1 MFRRSDPQGSLFQT
15 SNLLPVDKQE
25 RLDREWP
32 GQFRRHA
39 LPLINEEQF
48 RTLYCPDNGRPNKPV
63 QTVIGVL
70 VLKDMFDLTDE
81 QALYRIDFDLGWQV
95 ALNLTPED
103 AHCCQ
108 KTLHNFRAKLLG
120 NDHAKHLFAQM
131 TDKMLDKL
139 GLSVGRQRL
148 DSTHIVSNIA
158 RLTRLG
164 LFCETMRV
172 FLRDLKQD
180 WPAQFEQVPAA
191 LRQRYFKE
199 DGADTPY
206 HDAKSTETQR
216 RLNVAARDSYRLVD
230 RFKQD
235 PKILKLLTY
244 GILAR
249 LFLEQCEFC
258 LKATVPAQDDADVQ
272 EPAVPVTLKESKEV
286 SSASLQTPHDINV
299 TYSGHKGKGY
309 EAQLAE
315 TVGNGAKPELITY
328 AEVTPSC
335 QSDEV
340 ATVPAVE
347 VLAERNIQPS
357 ELTTDTNYA
366 SAANVIACARQGTE
380 MVAPVRGP
388 AAAIPKENE
397 KTLADFTIDVKAP
410 DTPIVCPAGHTPV
423 SQECKSKGRIEATYS
438 QQHCAN
444 CPFKNSCPTRLNP
457 DGTRKLKTTLKEQVL
472 ARRRAYEQTKEFR
485 KRYAD
490 RAGIEAT
497 NSELKRAHG
506 IGKLRV
512 RGGKQVKLAV
522 YFKALAC
529 NIKRMVNYLAEEAK
543 KAA

>member
-1 MFRRSDPQGSLFQT
+1 MFRRIDPQGSLFQT
-15 SNLLPVDKQE
+15 SNLLPADKQV

-39 LPLINEEQF
+39 LPLINEELF
-48 RTLYCPDNGRPNKPV
+48 RSLYCADNGRPNKPV

-81 QALYRIDFDLGWQV
+81 QALYRVDFDLGWQV

-120 NDHAKHLFAQM
+120 NDHAKHLFTQM

-172 FLRDLKQD
+172 FLRDLKKD
-180 WPAQFEQVPAA
+180 WSAKFEQVPAA

-216 RLNVAARDSYRLVD
+216 RLNVAARDTYRLVD
-230 RFKQD
+230 HFKQD
-235 PKILKLLTY
+235 PEILKLTSY

-249 LFLEQCEFC
+249 LFLEQCEFSPNET
-258 LKATVPAQDDADVQ
+258 APAQDDADAQ
-272 EPAVPVTLKESKEV
+272 EPIVPVTLKESKEV
-286 SSASLQTPHDINV
+286 SSASLQTPHDIDV

-309 EAQLAE
+309 ETQIAE
-315 TVGNGAKPELITY
+315 TVGNGEKPELITHV
-328 AEVTPSC
+328 EVTPSC
-335 QSDEV
+335 HSDEA
-340 ATVPAVE
+340 ATVPVVE
-347 VLAERNIQPS
+347 ALAERNIQPS

-366 SAANVIACARQGTE
+366 SAENVIACAQQDTE
-380 MVAPVRGP
+380 VVAPVRGP
-388 AAAIPKENE
+388 AATIPQANE
-397 KTLADFTIDVKAP
+397 KTLADFSIDVKAP

-423 SQECKSKGRIEATYS
+423 SQECKSNGRIEATYS

-444 CPFKNSCPTRLNP
+444 CPFKNSCPTRLNS

-497 NSELKRAHG
+497 NSELKRKHG
-506 IGKLRV
+506 LGKLRV

-522 YFKALAC
+522 HLKVLAC
-529 NIKRMVNYLAEEAK
+529 NIKRMVNYLADEAK